1 VFRNKIAACV
11 RVLWWDEAGL
21 VLYYKRLERGE
32 CRFPAAGETAITIDS
47 TQLLQLLSGSEVV
60 ARRAS

>member
-1 VFRNKIAACV
+1 MFRNKNAERV
-11 RVLWWDEAGL
+11 KVLWWDGTGL
-21 VLYYKRLERGE
+21 VLYYKRLERAAF
-32 CRFPAAGETAITIDS
+32 RFPTASETAITIDS